1 MKIILPVLLL
11 TAALECVGAVAY
23 DRLVVAEE
31 NCASG
36 PDAVCV
42 ESLFFLDDPE
52 PMEPLQ

>member
-1 MKIILPVLLL
+1 MKIIIPVLIVA
-11 TAALECVGAVAY
+11 AALECCGAVVY
-23 DRLVVAEE
+23 DRVIVAEE

-52 PMEPLQ
+52 PMEPLP